1 MVYVIIEICFLGV
14 IQYFLK
20 IIYIIIIMQNKT
32 MFFIILFIDKLLHI
46 ICNKGLNFVW
56 KYIVESENLY
66 SMNIV
71 VLDAYTLNPG
81 DLSWSKLE
89 ALGNLKVYDRTLP
102 EEIVDRA
109 KDAEIVLVNKVVIDG
124 ACMEALPNL
133 KYIGVLATGYNVVDV
148 DEARKRGIVVTNIP
162 AYSTD
167 SVAQMVFAHILN
179 IVSRVDM
186 YASQN
191 RNGRWSNCNDF
202 CYYDSPIMELAGK
215 RMGIV
220 GLGHTGM
227 ATARI
232 ADAFGMKVVAFTSK
246 TEQLPYGIEP
256 LPLDEIF
263 ATCDI
268 VSLHCPLNERTR
280 GMVDARRLGLM
291 KKGAIL
297 INTGRGPLVCEK
309 DVADALSSG
318 RLGAFGAD
326 VLSSEPPAS
335 DNPLL
340 TAPNCFI
347 TPHIAW
353 ATVEARTRLM
363 DICAGNVKA
372 YIDGAPVNRVD

>member
-1 MVYVIIEICFLGV
+1 
-14 IQYFLK
+14 
-20 IIYIIIIMQNKT
+20 
-32 MFFIILFIDKLLHI
+32 
-46 ICNKGLNFVW
+46 
-56 KYIVESENLY
+56 
-66 SMNIV
+66 MNIV

-89 ALGNLKVYDRTLP
+89 ELGTLTVYDRTAP
-102 EEIVDRA
+102 AEVVERA

-124 ACMEALPNL
+124 ACMDALPRL
-133 KYIGVLATGYNVVDV
+133 RYIGVLATGYNVIDI
-148 DEARKRGIVVTNIP
+148 EAARKHGVVVTNIP

-179 IVSRVDM
+179 IVSRVDW
-186 YASQN
+186 YATQN
-191 RNGRWSNCNDF
+191 REGRWASCKDF

-215 RMGIV
+215 RMGII

-227 ATARI
+227 AVAKI
-232 ADAFGMKVVAFTSK
+232 ADAFGMKISAFTSK
-246 TEQLPYGIEP
+246 TQPLPYGIES
-256 LPLDEIF
+256 LPLDDIF
-263 ATCDI
+263 ASCDI
-268 VSLHCPLNERTR
+268 VSLHCPLNDSTR

-291 KKGAIL
+291 KKGAVL
-297 INTGRGPLVCEK
+297 INTGRGPLICEK

-326 VLSSEPPAS
+326 VLSTEPPAS

-340 TAPNCFI
+340 SAPNCYI

-372 YIDGAPVNRVD
+372 YLEGAPVNRVD

>member
-1 MVYVIIEICFLGV
+1 MEI
-14 IQYFLK
+14 
-20 IIYIIIIMQNKT
+20 
-32 MFFIILFIDKLLHI
+32 
-46 ICNKGLNFVW
+46 
-56 KYIVESENLY
+56 YIVESENLY

-133 KYIGVLATGYNVVDV
+133 KYIGVLATGYNV

-353 ATVEARTRLM
+353 ATVEARTRLV